1 LRTNATYTRT
11 RINKIPNRESS
22 FPEARG
28 INAADAKA
36 ARQFCIDPQIIINIV
51 NLFSEYNR
59 LIDYIFPPFLQKT
72 RDAVYRM

>member
-1 LRTNATYTRT
+1 MYARTSV
-11 RINKIPNRESS
+11 NKIPNKKSG
-22 FPEARG
+22 FPGARG

-36 ARQFCIDPQIIINIV
+36 ARQFCIDPQIIIDIV
-51 NLFSEYNR
+51 NLFSEYNQ